1 MALQIN
7 QEIETLN
14 KGTVINPYI
23 RIEAYRIDKM
33 LGVLIAVAAMYQTKE
48 EASSN
53 SFVYSEDF
61 LDPLNRQA
69 QSGPISPSIIFNDQS
84 IEYPVVNEFPLT
96 VPEEITQDVY
106 QKVEGT
112 RTVTYNDFDEDG
124 NIIEKTREET
134 YSERVKTGT
143 ETVTKSKIDI
153 SVIGEDPYGW
163 AYGKLKIALEG
174 IFGAG
179 NVIDC

>member
-14 KGTVINPYI
+14 KGIITNPYV

-33 LGVLIAVAAMYQTKE
+33 LGFLIAVVAMYTNKA
-48 EASSN
+48 EADSN

-61 LDPLNRQA
+61 LDPLTRPSQP
-69 QSGPISPSIIFNDQS
+69 GPISPQIIFNDQS

-96 VPEEITQDVY
+96 VPEEVIRDVFET
-106 QKVEGT
+106 VDMT
-112 RTVTYNDFDEDG
+112 RTITYNDFNEDG
-124 NIIEKTREET
+124 DIVEKTREEAYT
-134 YSERVKTGT
+134 ENVKTGT
-143 ETVTKSKIDI
+143 ETVIKSKIDI
-153 SVIGEDPYGW
+153 SVIGNDPYGW
-163 AYGKLKIALEG
+163 AYGKLKITLEE

>member
-14 KGTVINPYI
+14 KGIVTNPYV

-33 LGVLIAVAAMYQTKE
+33 LGVLIAVVAMYTNKA
-48 EASSN
+48 EATAN

-61 LDPLNRQA
+61 LDPLNRPSQP
-69 QSGPISPSIIFNDQS
+69 GPISSSIVFNDQS
-84 IEYPVVNEFPLT
+84 VEYPVVNEFPLT
-96 VPEEITQDVY
+96 SPEEVVRDVY
-106 QKVEGT
+106 ETVEGT
-112 RTVTYNDFDEDG
+112 RTITYNDFDENG
-124 NIIEKTREET
+124 NIVEKTREEAYT
-134 YSERVKTGT
+134 ENVKTGT

-153 SVIGEDPYGW
+153 SVIGNDPYGW
-163 AYGKLKIALEG
+163 AYGKLKITLEE
-174 IFGAG
+174 IFGVG

>member
-14 KGTVINPYI
+14 KGIITNPYV

-33 LGVLIAVAAMYQTKE
+33 LGVLIAVVAMYTNKA
-48 EASSN
+48 EAASN

-61 LDPLNRQA
+61 LDPLTRAPQP
-69 QSGPISPSIIFNDQS
+69 GPISPDIIFNDQP
-84 IEYPVVNEFPLT
+84 IQYPVVNEFPLIT
-96 VPEEITQDVY
+96 PEEITQDVY
-106 QKVEGT
+106 ETIDMV
-112 RTVTYNDFDEDG
+112 RTITYNDFDENGD
-124 NIIEKTREET
+124 IVERTREEAYT
-134 YSERVKTGT
+134 ENVKTGT
-143 ETVTKSKIDI
+143 ETIIKSKIDI
-153 SVIGEDPYGW
+153 SVIGNDPYGW
-163 AYGKLKIALEG
+163 AYGKLKIALEE

>member
-14 KGTVINPYI
+14 KGIITNPYV

-33 LGVLIAVAAMYQTKE
+33 LGFLIAVVAMYTNKA
-48 EASSN
+48 EADSN

-61 LDPLNRQA
+61 LDPLTRPS
-69 QSGPISPSIIFNDQS
+69 QSGPISPQIIFNDQS

-96 VPEEITQDVY
+96 VPEEVTEDIYETQEITN
-106 QKVEGT
+106 T
-112 RTVTYNDFDEDG
+112 ITYNDFDENGD
-124 NIIEKTREET
+124 IVEKTREEIT
-134 YSERVKTGT
+134 TQRVKTGT
-143 ETVTKSKIDI
+143 RTVTKSKIDI
-153 SVIGEDPYGW
+153 SVIGNDPYGW
-163 AYGKLKIALEG
+163 SYVKLKTALEE

>member
-14 KGTVINPYI
+14 KGTVINPYV

-33 LGVLIAVAAMYQTKE
+33 LGVLIAVAAMYQSKE
-48 EASSN
+48 EATSN

-61 LDPLNRQA
+61 LDPLNRKA
-69 QSGPISPSIIFNDQS
+69 QSGPISPPIIFNEQS
-84 IEYPVVNEFPLT
+84 LEYPVVNEFPLT
-96 VPEEITQDVY
+96 VPEETTSDIYET
-106 QKVEGT
+106 VEGT
-112 RTVTYNDFDEDG
+112 RTVTYNDFDENGD
-124 NIIEKTREET
+124 IVEKTREEA

-163 AYGKLKIALEG
+163 AYGKLKIALEE
-174 IFGAG
+174 IFGVG